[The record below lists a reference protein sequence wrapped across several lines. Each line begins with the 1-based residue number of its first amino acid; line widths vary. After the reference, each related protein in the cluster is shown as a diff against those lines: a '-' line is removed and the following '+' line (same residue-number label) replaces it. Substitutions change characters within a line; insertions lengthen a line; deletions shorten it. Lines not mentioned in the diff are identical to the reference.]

1 MMKIKLLN
9 FLYEE
14 ENRLIYFNPLT
25 VMYIIIFI
33 FFIALNINQKLKIN
47 ELEMYIDENHK
58 YTTVANLDY
67 NVDKGLIHISSVE
80 EITQLIDDKN
90 IYYIKIDNNK
100 LNLLGYINNSNNINS
115 YIDRLNK
122 SNEHNNISVES
133 INREGDRYSF
143 EIEANIGYT
152 NEV

>member
-1 MMKIKLLN
+1 MMKIKLIN

-14 ENRLIYFNPLT
+14 ENRLIYLNPLT
-25 VMYIIIFI
+25 IMYIIIFI

-67 NVDKGLIHISSVE
+67 NVDKGLINISNIE
-80 EITQLIDDKN
+80 EITKLIDDKN

-115 YIDRLNK
+115 YIDRLNE
-122 SNEHNNISVES
+122 SNEHNNISIES

>member
-1 MMKIKLLN
+1 MKIKLIN

-67 NVDKGLIHISSVE
+67 NVDKGLIHISNIE
-80 EITQLIDDKN
+80 EITKLIDDKN

>member
-1 MMKIKLLN
+1 MMKIKLIN

-67 NVDKGLIHISSVE
+67 NVDKGLIHISNIE
-80 EITQLIDDKN
+80 EITKLIDDKN

>member
-67 NVDKGLIHISSVE
+67 NVDKGLINISNIE

>member
-1 MMKIKLLN
+1 MMKIKLVN

-67 NVDKGLIHISSVE
+67 NVDKGLIHISNIE
-80 EITQLIDDKN
+80 EITKLIDDKN